1 MSKEPKK
8 ILIIKPSA
16 LGDIVH
22 TLPVL
27 SALRKS
33 YPDARILWLVRTEF
47 APLLRS
53 HPYLN
58 DVILFDRKF
67 LGTAWKS
74 PKALGALL
82 KLIRRLR
89 KEKFDLIVDL
99 QGLFRT
105 ASLGWLSGCKIRF
118 GPHSKREFSHFFYTK
133 AIKQNSTCAHAV
145 DYYLRIA
152 EAAGAVGG
160 DVEFVLP
167 TNTEADKSIRQLLG
181 RAVADGKNFAVL
193 IPGSAHADK
202 CWAAENFA
210 TLADRI
216 SERYGLSVITVG
228 TQGETSIGDEIKA
241 EANAPVINL
250 GGKTDI
256 PMLVEL
262 LRKAKLVV
270 SNDTGPGQIAAALHV
285 PLVMI
290 FGRSNPARVAP
301 YSRPEC
307 IAAAE
312 IENRGESINNFEN
325 KYHIGHVTVDEVF
338 EKASTQLQQN
348 R

>member
-27 SALRKS
+27 SVLRKS
-33 YPDARILWLVRTEF
+33 YPDAGILWLVRTEF
-47 APLLRS
+47 APLLRG

-58 DVILFDRKF
+58 DIILFDRKF

-118 GPHSKREFSHFFYTK
+118 GPRSKREFSHFFYTK
-133 AIKQNSTCAHAV
+133 TIKQDSTCTHVV

-152 EAAGAVGG
+152 EAAGVVGG

-167 TNTEADKSIRQLLG
+167 TNTKVDKSIRQLLG
-181 RAVADGKNFAVL
+181 RDVADGKNFAVL

-210 TLADRI
+210 ALADRI

-228 TQGETSIGDEIKA
+228 TQGEGSIGDEI
-241 EANAPVINL
+241 EAQANVPVINMA
-250 GGKTDI
+250 GKTDI

-270 SNDTGPGQIAAALHV
+270 SNDTGPGQIAVALHV

-290 FGRSNPARVAP
+290 FGRSNPARFAP
-301 YSRPEC
+301 YGLPQC
-307 IAAAE
+307 VAAINAFG
-312 IENRGESINNFEN
+312 RGHAINNFEN